1 MRVILALVLFVA
13 VASAV
18 PQSTC
23 EQKNKA
29 LKTAVFN
36 LAKRSKVDCND
47 CYNDILAAATECIL
61 SFDWKN
67 CIEDIL
73 GTIHILRRH
82 LNSTKLN
89 LITKSFI
96 ETGLFSQNKRVYFST
111 LHFD

>member
-1 MRVILALVLFVA
+1 MGSFLLLVTMRVILALVLFVA

-36 LAKRSKVDCND
+36 LSKRSKVDCND

-73 GTIHILRRH
+73 GGEVIA
-82 LNSTKLN
+82 LNAFV
-89 LITKSFI
+89 KSL
-96 ETGLFSQNKRVYFST
+96 ETSETFL
-111 LHFD
+111 

>member
-1 MRVILALVLFVA
+1 MGSFLLLVTMG
-13 VASAV
+13 
-18 PQSTC
+18 TC

-73 GTIHILRRH
+73 GGGSDCIECVCQVIGDIGNILDK
-82 LNSTKLN
+82 TGVV
-89 LITKSFI
+89 KSYLEF
-96 ETGLFSQNKRVYFST
+96 GNKRFE
-111 LHFD
+111 